1 MLPETFTPQLL
12 RQLELLR
19 IRARRAF
26 LGTRQGGHISLKRGH
41 GIEFSDFRKYEL
53 GDDPRHIDWNV
64 YARSERLYV
73 KRFQEEQD
81 LAVFLFLD
89 STASMHNPPGDRKWE
104 RARDIAL
111 GLAYVALLQQDSVT
125 IAVPGVWHSPRFSG
139 GKAVHQIAKALE
151 NPRLSEATKY
161 NQAMDRAVSQVHFPG
176 VAFFISDFLMP
187 LKDIQRYFAALRAR
201 NLDICAI
208 QVLGPND
215 LNPLP
220 QQEQV
225 VAIDSENGEEVE
237 LVLTPEERKDYG
249 YALAEHNRVLREFL
263 AENGISCISAETT
276 QSLSDFMAN
285 NLAGTGLLQ

>member
-19 IRARRAF
+19 IRARRSF
-26 LGTRQGGHISLKRGH
+26 LGTRQGGHVSLKRGH

-81 LAVFLFLD
+81 LSVFIFLD
-89 STASMHNPPGDRKWE
+89 STASMHNPAADRKWE
-104 RARDIAL
+104 YARDLVLA
-111 GLAYVALLQQDSVT
+111 LAYVALLQQDGVT

-139 GKAVHQIAKALE
+139 GKSVHQIAKALE
-151 NPRLSEATKY
+151 KPRLSPAAKY
-161 NQAMDRAVSQVHFPG
+161 RKSMERAISQVRFPG
-176 VAFFISDFLMP
+176 VAFFVSDFLMP
-187 LKDIQRYFAALRAR
+187 LKEIQYYFSVLRSR

-208 QVLGPND
+208 QVLGEND
-215 LNPLP
+215 LDPLP
-220 QQEQV
+220 RQEQV

-237 LVLTPEERKDYG
+237 LLLSPEERKDYG
-249 YALAEHNRVLREFL
+249 YALENHNRQLRAFL
-263 AENGISCISAETT
+263 AENGISCITALTSQA
-276 QSLSDFMAN
+276 LSDFMAN